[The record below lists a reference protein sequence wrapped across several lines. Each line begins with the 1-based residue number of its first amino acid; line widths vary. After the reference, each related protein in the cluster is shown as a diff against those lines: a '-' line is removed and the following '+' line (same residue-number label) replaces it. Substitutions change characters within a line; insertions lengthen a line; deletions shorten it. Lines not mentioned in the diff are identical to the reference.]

1 MCKFPSFFS
10 NHFLSPQVLTWKE
23 VGEIDILSNCAGKR
37 YYRICYKGT
46 FLRHCEAQVTDK
58 AIFGHY
64 HLFLWSLLLRW
75 SPALRLSSHRRLTHD
90 ELSANHLLFCCFKGR

>member
-37 YYRICYKGT
+37 YYRINNN
-46 FLRHCEAQVTDK
+46 R
-58 AIFGHY
+58 
-64 HLFLWSLLLRW
+64 HLFPIGLGAGKSKIKVL
-75 SPALRLSSHRRLTHD
+75 
-90 ELSANHLLFCCFKGR
+90 

>member
-37 YYRICYKGT
+37 DYRICYKGT

-64 HLFLWSLLLRW
+64 HIPLVTATPVVSCTATFLTQEAY
-75 SPALRLSSHRRLTHD
+75 P
-90 ELSANHLLFCCFKGR
+90 